1 MTTESARPRAA
12 RLHAPG
18 KPLVVEDTDPP
29 VPGDGDVVV
38 DMAFGGV
45 NPVDRYMAE
54 GRVAPDAPLPRTL
67 GMEGA
72 GRVAGDG
79 RPVLV
84 QGAGLATKR
93 DGAWAERIVVPAAA
107 LTDVPDGVDLAEAA
121 AMGVAGVTAWRTAT
135 ELAQVTADDRVLV
148 LGASGGVGSILVS
161 LCRSL
166 GARVWGQTGNP
177 DKAGFVNAQGAE
189 EVVTAGAADLA
200 AAVAPLAPTV
210 VFDALGDG
218 FSGAAIEALQPF
230 GRLVS
235 FGVSAG
241 PAAEINMQSLYRK
254 GLTVYGYGGLIEPED
269 KMAAGREAA
278 LAALADGRLRVA
290 VAERLPLERVNDA
303 FAALADR
310 AVRGKIVLE
319 LGTPGGA

>member
-1 MTTESARPRAA
+1 MVTMSPESPRPRAA
-12 RLHAPG
+12 RLHTPG
-18 KPLVVEDTDPP
+18 KPLVVEEVD
-29 VPGDGDVVV
+29 VPAPAEGDVVV

-72 GRVAGDG
+72 GWVAGDG

-135 ELAQVTADDRVLV
+135 ELARVTGDDRVLV

-166 GARVWGQTGNP
+166 GARVWGPATP
-177 DKAGFVNAQGAE
+177 TRPASS
-189 EVVTAGAADLA
+189 TPR
-200 AAVAPLAPTV
+200 APRR
-210 VFDALGDG
+210 
-218 FSGAAIEALQPF
+218 S
-230 GRLVS
+230 
-235 FGVSAG
+235 
-241 PAAEINMQSLYRK
+241 
-254 GLTVYGYGGLIEPED
+254 
-269 KMAAGREAA
+269 
-278 LAALADGRLRVA
+278 
-290 VAERLPLERVNDA
+290 
-303 FAALADR
+303 
-310 AVRGKIVLE
+310 
-319 LGTPGGA
+319 

>member
-18 KPLVVEDTDPP
+18 KPLVVEETDPP
-29 VPGDGDVVV
+29 VAGEGDVVV

-93 DGAWAERIVVPAAA
+93 NGASAERIVVPAAA

-135 ELAQVTADDRVLV
+135 ELARVP
-148 LGASGGVGSILVS
+148 GD
-161 LCRSL
+161 
-166 GARVWGQTGNP
+166 ARV
-177 DKAGFVNAQGAE
+177 
-189 EVVTAGAADLA
+189 
-200 AAVAPLAPTV
+200 
-210 VFDALGDG
+210 
-218 FSGAAIEALQPF
+218 
-230 GRLVS
+230 
-235 FGVSAG
+235 
-241 PAAEINMQSLYRK
+241 
-254 GLTVYGYGGLIEPED
+254 
-269 KMAAGREAA
+269 
-278 LAALADGRLRVA
+278 
-290 VAERLPLERVNDA
+290 
-303 FAALADR
+303 
-310 AVRGKIVLE
+310 
-319 LGTPGGA
+319 